1 MPEYVVDANWTES
14 RGYAGMLRLL
24 SLEHPPTAVF
34 CCNYNMAV
42 GALALLKEHGSPHS
56 GRHLAG
62 QLRRRAAVQLHE
74 AGITAVAQPIDKIA
88 ETITGLIT
96 SRLSEERTWHAPH
109 TITLDC
115 DIILR
120 GSTRKPVEPRS

>member
-1 MPEYVVDANWTES
+1 
-14 RGYAGMLRLL
+14 MLHLL

-34 CCNYNMAV
+34 TCNYNMAV
-42 GALALLKEHGSPHS
+42 GALALLKEHRYRIPDDISLVSFDDVPLFS
-56 GRHLAG
+56 
-62 QLRRRAAVQLHE
+62 LHD

-96 SRLSEERTWHAPH
+96 SRLSEERAWHAPH
-109 TITLDC
+109 TIVLGC